1 MGVVNTKATLIGNA
15 DSVPPTLTNSHMN
28 GYLREMPGTVEVAAA
43 DSDGSV
49 YRLVRVPSNCRVSEL
64 TLANDAITAG
74 TSFDVGI
81 YKTARDGGA
90 VVSAALFASAVDLSS
105 AHDFTNDLLE
115 ATATDI
121 SQCEKRLWE
130 LAGLSADPG
139 IDYDICAT
147 GNTVGSAAGTISMK
161 VKFVV

>member
-1 MGVVNTKATLIGNA
+1 
-15 DSVPPTLTNSHMN
+15 
-28 GYLREMPGTVEVAAA
+28 
-43 DSDGSV
+43 
-49 YRLVRVPSNCRVSEL
+49 
-64 TLANDAITAG
+64 
-74 TSFDVGI
+74 VGI